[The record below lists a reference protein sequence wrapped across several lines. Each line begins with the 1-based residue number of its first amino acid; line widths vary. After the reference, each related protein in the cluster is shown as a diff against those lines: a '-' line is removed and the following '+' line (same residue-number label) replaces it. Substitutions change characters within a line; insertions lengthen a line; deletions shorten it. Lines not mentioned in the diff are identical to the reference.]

1 MIKGKKNN
9 VSKKAAGALFFIAA
23 AINSAC
29 LCAYAETED
38 EIINSVTK
46 PITTINNVLIGVMAV
61 IGVTVVIKG
70 LSDALPALQ
79 GHDTSAAIKGFITVV
94 VGLLLIFFRQLLKLC
109 GITI

>member
-1 MIKGKKNN
+1 MTNVKKNN
-9 VSKKAAGALFFIAA
+9 VSKKAAGALLFIMA

-38 EIINSVTK
+38 EITNSVIK
-46 PITTINNVLIGVMAV
+46 PISTVNNILVGVLAA
-61 IGVTVVIKG
+61 IGVTVAIKG

-94 VGLLLIFFRQLLKLC
+94 VGLLLIFIKPLLKQC